1 MNLTGGEPLNARD
14 ICPTLILGKQNYV
27 TNCYEK
33 LRTLFKDSVHLT
45 GKKVAFKI
53 PVTLILNTKIAD
65 SSWIWNGL
73 VLDFR
78 LHFLSARKSR
88 NTSHGGAVIG
98 EQWLYEC
105 IFDHQQIVSRSNGAS
120 QTDNYDHFREC
131 SLQIDLEMK
140 FCLQTK
146 LVSTTKFVINFVTSS

>member
-1 MNLTGGEPLNARD
+1 M
-14 ICPTLILGKQNYV
+14 
-27 TNCYEK
+27 
-33 LRTLFKDSVHLT
+33 LRNFFHDPIEF
-45 GKKVAFKI
+45 GCEKVALKI

-105 IFDHQQIVSRSNGAS
+105 IFDHQQRVSRSNGAS

-146 LVSTTKFVINFVTSS
+146 LVSTTKFVINFVTCS